1 MEQKMHDRVAEVACN
16 IYTARDAVYGIKQIA
31 DYAVENDAGNNMDMN
46 AITTFA
52 EMVENILQENADR
65 LQAIADELRRA

>member
-1 MEQKMHDRVAEVACN
+1 MEQTMNERIAEVACN

-31 DYAVENDAGNNMDMN
+31 DYAVEDSAGNDMNMN
-46 AITTFA
+46 AITAFA

-65 LQAIADELRRA
+65 LQAIAEEIRKA